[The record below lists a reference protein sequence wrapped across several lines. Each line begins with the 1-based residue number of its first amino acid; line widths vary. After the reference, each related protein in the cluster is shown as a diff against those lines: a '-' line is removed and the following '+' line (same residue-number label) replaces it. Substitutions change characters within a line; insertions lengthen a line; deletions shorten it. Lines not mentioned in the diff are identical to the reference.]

1 MRVKVTGLK
10 KTIDSLRK
18 FGDESDKHIRTAVY
32 STAQSFEQNAK
43 NLAPVNKIVGY
54 GGTLKGNIAASKVTD
69 THYQIVSGELYSA
82 YMEFGTGGLVVVPEV
97 FKQIAETWRGAGIKK
112 INIQPQPFMYP
123 SYLKAKVQLP
133 KELNDA
139 LNRLTNKHG

>member
-43 NLAPVNKIVGY
+43 NLAPVDI
-54 GGTLKGNIAASKVTD
+54 GTLKGNIVSSKVTD